1 MTSDQISKFL
11 EGKDLVKQAIKID
24 FKTRNS
30 ITGIF
35 LRSNDFAEMKS
46 KNFWRIVTES
56 HFTEWKQTNNAGLA
70 KIFNGSEFT
79 KLSEAKK

>member
-46 KNFWRIVTES
+46 KNFWRIVTEA
-56 HFTEWKQTNNAGLA
+56 HFSEWKQTNNTSLA

-79 KLSEAKK
+79 RLSEAKK

>member
-46 KNFWRIVTES
+46 KNFWRIVTEAQFS
-56 HFTEWKQTNNAGLA
+56 EWKQTNNASLA

-79 KLSEAKK
+79 RLSEAKK

>member
-35 LRSNDFAEMKS
+35 LRSNDYAQMKS
-46 KNFWRIVTES
+46 KNFWRVVTEA
-56 HFTEWKQTNNAGLA
+56 HFTEWKQTSNAGLA